1 MTSAFNRMTSAFN
14 SSFEVHTPNMKESS
28 FLMQKNKISTV
39 PINGQVGVKGQTDKE
54 HLCNIR
60 TWFLRNGTGGG
71 EQDHT
76 VFQTFGYETTWYGLC
91 FRDLPVFKH
100 EGQI

>member
-1 MTSAFNRMTSAFN
+1 MTSAFN

-76 VFQTFGYETTWYGLC
+76 MFVRHLDMRLLGMDSAL
-91 FRDLPVFKH
+91 
-100 EGQI
+100 QICQSLNWKDKLN

>member
-39 PINGQVGVKGQTDKE
+39 PIKGQVGVKGQTRTK
-54 HLCNIR
+54 NISAISGHG
-60 TWFLRNGTGGG
+60 F
-71 EQDHT
+71 
-76 VFQTFGYETTWYGLC
+76 
-91 FRDLPVFKH
+91 
-100 EGQI
+100 